1 MTSPPERWRAVNDS
15 RETSPPDPAPSEPA
29 GAGDPA
35 EPGEPT
41 GIDLARA
48 VLAAARAHAREMMA
62 EPRPAQRRTVP
73 RRTRRSDG
81 RDPQPLAAAIPRL
94 LADRGW
100 EQPVTVG
107 GVIGRWGE
115 IVGSPIREHCDPVE
129 FTDGVL
135 VVRADSPAW
144 ATELRMLAGPL
155 LSRLNAA
162 IGTEGE
168 HAITRIQV
176 LGPGGNPSRPSLAR

>member
-1 MTSPPERWRAVNDS
+1 MDDS
-15 RETSPPDPAPSEPA
+15 RETSTPDPDPDHAPA
-29 GAGDPA
+29 AA
-35 EPGEPT
+35 EGSA

-48 VLAAARAHAREMMA
+48 VLAAARARARELMA
-62 EPRPAQRRTVP
+62 DQRQQPAP
-73 RRTRRSDG
+73 RRGTPRRRAGRSDD

-100 EQPVTVG
+100 ERPVTVG

-129 FTDGVL
+129 FAEGVL

-144 ATELRMLAGPL
+144 ATELRLLTGPL
-155 LSRLNAA
+155 LKRLNAA
-162 IGTEGE
+162 IGTDDER
-168 HAITRIQV
+168 AITRIQV
-176 LGPGGNPSRPSLAR
+176 LGPGGGPAKHPFPR